1 VHLLLSIHFGED
13 KTKSILFAPKGKS
26 KKLDPLNI
34 TYGNIKIMQHS
45 KVSYLGCILDENLN
59 GESMAYNVI
68 KKINMRLMFL
78 YRKNKFLTP
87 QLRRM
92 LCNALIQPHF
102 GYACTAWYPNL
113 NSNLLKKLQIMQN
126 KCIRFCLQLDNRSH
140 IGEAQFKKINWL
152 PVNDRVRQISNVY
165 VFKYFSNM
173 TPYYIG
179 ELFENLET
187 RNMGT
192 RNSFLKLR
200 QPSVKTNFGK
210 KALFYTAPAL
220 WNKLSCTLKQSK
232 SVNSFK
238 HALKRNL
245 FEELEVKEKD
255 IYLFQ

>member
-1 VHLLLSIHFGED
+1 
-13 KTKSILFAPKGKS
+13 
-26 KKLDPLNI
+26 
-34 TYGNIKIMQHS
+34 
-45 KVSYLGCILDENLN
+45 
-59 GESMAYNVI
+59 
-68 KKINMRLMFL
+68 
-78 YRKNKFLTP
+78 
-87 QLRRM
+87 
-92 LCNALIQPHF
+92 
-102 GYACTAWYPNL
+102 
-113 NSNLLKKLQIMQN
+113 
-126 KCIRFCLQLDNRSH
+126 
-140 IGEAQFKKINWL
+140 
-152 PVNDRVRQISNVY
+152 
-165 VFKYFSNM
+165 M

-179 ELFENLET
+179 ELFENLEA